1 MSSTFAKT
9 PLRNTGFPGCAM
21 SSMIQVSMIND
32 RINNMKQAV
41 KMTEMLKVMSRTAEN
56 LESDLYGLQESVGAA
71 LYGQERL
78 NDLKVR
84 HV

>member
-1 MSSTFAKT
+1 MSSTFAT
-9 PLRNTGFPGCAM
+9 SPLRNTGFPGFAM
-21 SSMIQVSMIND
+21 SSMIQDSMIND
-32 RINNMKQAV
+32 RMNNMREAV
-41 KMTEMLKVMSRTAEN
+41 KMSEMLKVMSRTAEN